1 MGEYISN
8 LGIQQSWNQ
17 SMRQTF
23 WTEHLRKMTRATLC
37 IAIWGLDGATILQ
50 TAWTFLKSYFPD
62 TNITVIITVE
72 QQPRSELY
80 ALTINSEI
88 SLVNSRYW
96 HKFTLD
102 DTIRANLKNI
112 AAIENIPG
120 KRVVVKMDPNDC

>member
-1 MGEYISN
+1 M
-8 LGIQQSWNQ
+8 
-17 SMRQTF
+17 
-23 WTEHLRKMTRATLC
+23 
-37 IAIWGLDGATILQ
+37 
-50 TAWTFLKSYFPD
+50 
-62 TNITVIITVE
+62 IITVE

-102 DTIRANLKNI
+102 DTIRADLKNI

-120 KRVVVKMDPNDC
+120 KRVVVKLDPNDC